1 MTRNHCLILN
11 PEVGFSSG
19 CGTQTDF
26 SLNIWLQT
34 ALLSLPI
41 GGLVAKSLQIS
52 MLQDKN

>member
-1 MTRNHCLILN
+1 MNRNRCLILN

-26 SLNIWLQT
+26 PLNIWLQT

-41 GGLVAKSLQIS
+41 GGLVARSLQIS
-52 MLQDKN
+52 MLQDEN